1 MTVLENAVEEVRLER
16 AQWRVLHIPLEDMYT
31 VEELKNLE
39 SAFLNVSAGRDFV
52 DIENVKVLLRDME
65 L

>member
-1 MTVLENAVEEVRLER
+1 MLENAVEEVRLDR

-39 SAFLNVSAGRDFV
+39 SAFLNVSAGKDFV